1 MSELCRY
8 LDVMYAPSLGHA
20 LTLRQSRCSMTS
32 LLTSQVSTLPC
43 MIPVA
48 SSLPYLKRTH
58 HSLQNST
65 LKLTTCMGITLRRL
79 MPPKCE
85 QLPEVTVNMIT
96 PLPDRTLLERVG
108 LGNQMLMVRL
118 RLPFKT
124 LPNLTQV
131 MSSPSNLGTSS
142 RADSLNVPV
151 MMRGMT
157 KVTMPGIGTNLA
169 VVHHGKTSMR
179 EPSPLQGKP
188 TFSRTPI
195 SPTLSD
201 HSRALN
207 PNKVDPTSPQSS
219 GEMSLQTDKSTLEHW
234 LKTNMQ
240 GSPPMMQSS
249 TLPIISRSQQKGQA
263 RPKPRLLMTPSG
275 TLHGQNIQWQ
285 FCGPTHTGRK
295 NSAPM
300 ASTSLGNSLQVST
313 SVSTSNL
320 TKLHASSSMGTNSC
334 ALPTSA
340 NLASSL
346 TRSSCHANSEGAA
359 VLMLLPQAP
368 PKVLDVVDG
377 KM

>member
-1 MSELCRY
+1 
-8 LDVMYAPSLGHA
+8 
-20 LTLRQSRCSMTS
+20 
-32 LLTSQVSTLPC
+32 
-43 MIPVA
+43 
-48 SSLPYLKRTH
+48 
-58 HSLQNST
+58 
-65 LKLTTCMGITLRRL
+65 

-131 MSSPSNLGTSS
+131 MSSPLNLGASS
-142 RADSLNVPV
+142 KADSLNIPV
-151 MMRGMT
+151 MTRGMT
-157 KVTMPGIGTNLA
+157 EVTMPGIGTNLA

-195 SPTLSD
+195 SPTLNE
-201 HSRALN
+201 HSRTLN
-207 PNKVDPTSPQSS
+207 PNKVDLTSPQSS

-234 LKTNMQ
+234 LKTNTQ
-240 GSPPMMQSS
+240 GSLPMMKSL
-249 TLPIISRSQQKGQA
+249 TLVIMSRSQQKGQA
-263 RPKPRLLMTPSG
+263 SPKPRLLMTPSG
-275 TLHGQNIQWQ
+275 TLHGQNIQWW

-300 ASTSLGNSLQVST
+300 ASTSLANSLQVST
-313 SVSTSNL
+313 SISTSNL
-320 TKLHASSSMGTNSC
+320 TKLHASSSMGTKSC

-346 TRSSCHANSEGAA
+346 TRSSCHANSKGAA
-359 VLMLLPQAP
+359 VLMLPPQAP
-368 PKVLDVVDG
+368 PKVLDVEKTKGSGQVVPLNSPSAVNSTSQQAVSDWTVSSLTSVPIVPQAATLSPTVCE
-377 KM
+377 K